1 MYVTSYGCIL
11 NKMRK
16 AYWKGRREKIQR
28 HDFLHHQSIYI
39 YTQRQSYKVCVYIY
53 VYADIFV
60 WVITYADM
68 FFVSL
73 FFFVFLL
80 FYIIDVVVYLYIRL
94 LLVCI
99 SVFLC
104 NSMFFLFADFLFFQQ
119 CVVLFLVKIG
129 LWEKKR

>member
-1 MYVTSYGCIL
+1 MKKKEYVTSYGCIL

-16 AYWKGRREKIQR
+16 AYWKGRRKKYRDMI
-28 HDFLHHQSIYI
+28 FYIINLYIYI
-39 YTQRQSYKVCVYIY
+39 HKGSHIKCVYIY

-80 FYIIDVVVYLYIRL
+80 FYIIDVVVYFYIRL

-99 SVFLC
+99 Y
-104 NSMFFLFADFLFFQQ
+104 LFFYVIL
-119 CVVLFLVKIG
+119 CFFYLRIFYFFNSV
-129 LWEKKR
+129 